1 MSLEGRTIGN
11 YVIRQKLGE
20 GGMGAVYLGEHPLIG
35 KKVAVKVLREE
46 LANNAEI
53 VRRFFNEAR
62 AVNDIHHQNIVD
74 IIDFGKVV
82 GDTGGEIAYI
92 IMEFLDGESLS
103 SRLRSVG
110 LRIPEVVEVMQQCCG
125 ALAASHAKGIVHRDL
140 KPDNIYLCPRGP
152 TRNFVKLLDFGIA
165 KLTQDGDM
173 RQTRTGMV
181 MGTPYYM
188 SPEQCE
194 GKRNIDHRSDVYSLG
209 VVMYELLTGTVPFL
223 GEGFGEII
231 VAQITRPPTPPRQ
244 LRPNIPEEIEA
255 VCLKALQK
263 SPAARFQT
271 MDEFSAALGDP
282 AWFGAVQGRASASM
296 PTIAGPGP
304 NTGRGA
310 AVSTGGLKPVTTL
323 SGAAAEV
330 SQPILRVSE
339 SDLKRGSKAGLFA
352 VMGLVVVA
360 GAGGA
365 FFFLRGGAVAPTG
378 APLTTA
384 SAPQTVQAEKIKLS
398 LISLPSGAKVVR
410 ADGTVLGTTPAKIEL
425 DRESEALDVAFVI
438 EGYTQVRKRIVPDAD
453 KEVMASLTRIEAPA
467 PAPVAAAPAP
477 VKKSSSHHSSSKPKA
492 AGQAASTDDGGLLHS
507 TLLDDPKK

>member
-1 MSLEGRTIGN
+1 MALEGRTIGN

-74 IIDFGKVV
+74 VVDFGKVA
-82 GDTGGEIAYI
+82 GESGGEIAYI

-110 LRIPEVVEVMQQCCG
+110 LRIPEVVEVIQQCCS
-125 ALAASHAKGIVHRDL
+125 ALSASHQKGIVHRDL

-152 TRNFVKLLDFGIA
+152 TKNFVKLLDFGIA
-165 KLTQDGDM
+165 KLTQDGDV

-181 MGTPYYM
+181 MGTPLYM

-194 GKRNIDHRSDVYSLG
+194 GSRNIDTRSDIYSLG
-209 VVMYELLTGTVPFL
+209 VVMYELLTGQTPFQ
-223 GEGFGEII
+223 GDGFGQII
-231 VAQITRPPTPPRQ
+231 VAQITQQPVPPRQ
-244 LRPNIPEEIEA
+244 IRPNIPVEIEA
-255 VCLKALQK
+255 VVLKALEK
-263 SPAARFQT
+263 KPSARFQT

-296 PTIAGPGP
+296 PTVMS

-310 AVSTGGLKPVTTL
+310 AIASGVRPVTTL
-323 SGAAAEV
+323 SGSAAEI
-330 SQPILRVSE
+330 SQPVPLMTSPR
-339 SDLKRGSKAGLFA
+339 KSKAGLFA
-352 VMGLVVVA
+352 VMGFVAIA

-365 FFFLRGGAVAPTG
+365 FYFLQGGNAP
-378 APLTTA
+378 APAPTTA
-384 SAPQTVQAEKIKLS
+384 SAPQPAGPEKVLVS
-398 LISLPSGAKVVR
+398 LVSVPSGAKVVR
-410 ADGTVLGTTPAKIEL
+410 ADGTVLGTTPAKIDLER
-425 DRESEALDVAFVI
+425 DAETLDVTFVK
-438 EGYTQVRKRIVPDAD
+438 EGYAQVRKRIVPDGD
-453 KEVMASLTRIEAPA
+453 KQVMASLTLAEVPA
-467 PAPVAAAPAP
+467 QPVAAPAEA
-477 VKKSSSHHSSSKPKA
+477 KKPSHSSHHSSPKKGLTLPA
-492 AGQAASTDDGGLLHS
+492 DDTGLLHS